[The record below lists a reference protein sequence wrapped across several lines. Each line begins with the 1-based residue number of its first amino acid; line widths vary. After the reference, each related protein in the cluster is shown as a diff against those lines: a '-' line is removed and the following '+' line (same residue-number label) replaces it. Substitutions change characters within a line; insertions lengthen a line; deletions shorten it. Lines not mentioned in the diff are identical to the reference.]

1 MAQMTGWHLA
11 ILAIGSL
18 GFGALALATDRQGE
32 MLLGK
37 LPAPRWRRL
46 ARLAGWS
53 LLAVALAVS
62 IALWGGGVGITLFL
76 GWLTIAG
83 AALVFAIPRW
93 SRLPERRPRPARKAP
108 AAAVAAGGQASVTE
122 AGIGAATSAAAGKPA
137 GLATTLA
144 RRLRQALPA
153 ALLALTVAVFATALI
168 RAQAGPLE
176 GPGAIH
182 GKVGPWPLILAEA
195 DMASPEIV
203 DLDVPLKAFRIRF
216 CEACDGDI
224 RFAYLKVNPPRSLRA
239 AGMAFEGARWE
250 RRVEIQLP
258 ATVSA
263 DSELWLT
270 VVGKDGSVHQASW
283 PLRRVSP
290 ASVAWFDNRM
300 RKESDE

>member
-32 MLLGK
+32 LLLGR

-46 ARLAGWS
+46 ARITGWA
-53 LLAVALAVS
+53 LLAVALGICV
-62 IALWGGGVGITLFL
+62 ILWGSGVGITLFL

-93 SRLPERRPRPARKAP
+93 SRLPQRAPRPARKAG
-108 AAAVAAGGQASVTE
+108 AAVGKAAVAAA
-122 AGIGAATSAAAGKPA
+122 GAAEAEPVAGAAAR
-137 GLATTLA
+137 LA
-144 RRLRQALPA
+144 RQLRRLVPA
-153 ALLALTVAVFATALI
+153 ALLALTVAVFVTALI

-176 GPGAIH
+176 RADAVQ
-182 GKVGPWPLILAEA
+182 GKVGPWSLILAEA
-195 DMASPEIV
+195 DRDPPEIV
-203 DLDVPLKAFRIRF
+203 DLEVPLKAFRIRF

-224 RFAYLKVNPPRSLRA
+224 RFAFLKVNQPRSLRA
-239 AGMAFEGARWE
+239 AGMGFEGARWE

-258 ATVSA
+258 ANVNA

-270 VVGKDGSVHQASW
+270 VVGKDGSVHQTSW

-300 RKESDE
+300 RKQSDE

>member
-32 MLLGK
+32 LLLGR

-46 ARLAGWS
+46 ARITGWA
-53 LLAVALAVS
+53 LLAVALVIS
-62 IALWGGGVGITLFL
+62 IILWGSGVGITLFL

-93 SRLPERRPRPARKAP
+93 SRLPQRAPRPARKAG
-108 AAAVAAGGQASVTE
+108 AAVGSKAALGADGATAAG
-122 AGIGAATSAAAGKPA
+122 ATA
-137 GLATTLA
+137 TLA
-144 RRLRQALPA
+144 RQLRRLVPA
-153 ALLALTVAVFATALI
+153 ALLALTVAIFVTALI

-176 GPGAIH
+176 RADAVQ
-182 GKVGPWPLILAEA
+182 GKVGPWSLILAEA
-195 DMASPEIV
+195 DRDPPEIV
-203 DLDVPLKAFRIRF
+203 DLEVPLKAFRIRF

-224 RFAYLKVNPPRSLRA
+224 RFAYLKVNQPRSLRA
-239 AGMAFEGARWE
+239 AGMGFEGARWE

-258 ATVSA
+258 ANVTA

-270 VVGKDGSVHQASW
+270 VVGKDGSVHQTSW

-300 RKESDE
+300 RKQSDE

>member
-1 MAQMTGWHLA
+1 MAEMTGWHLA

-32 MLLGK
+32 LLLGR

-46 ARLAGWS
+46 ARITGWA
-53 LLAVALAVS
+53 LLAVALVVS
-62 IALWGGGVGITLFL
+62 VILWGSGVGITLFL

-93 SRLPERRPRPARKAP
+93 SRLPQRAPRPARKAGAAVGKAAVGAGD
-108 AAAVAAGGQASVTE
+108 AAATASIAGQGGASRAAG
-122 AGIGAATSAAAGKPA
+122 AAAM
-137 GLATTLA
+137 LA
-144 RRLRQALPA
+144 RQPRRLVPAL
-153 ALLALTVAVFATALI
+153 LLALTVAVFVTALI

-176 GPGAIH
+176 RADAVH
-182 GKVGPWPLILAEA
+182 GKVGPWSLILAEA
-195 DMASPEIV
+195 DRDPPEIV
-203 DLDVPLKAFRIRF
+203 DLEVPLKAFRIRF

-224 RFAYLKVNPPRSLRA
+224 RFAFLKVNQPRSLRA
-239 AGMAFEGARWE
+239 AGMGFEGARWE

-258 ATVSA
+258 ATVNA

-270 VVGKDGSVHQASW
+270 VVGKDGSVHQTSW
-283 PLRRVSP
+283 PLSRVSP

-300 RKESDE
+300 RKQSDE